1 MIIAKRTGT
10 KKHFR
15 NHVTLQD
22 VAKESGFAVSTVSIV
37 LNNAPLSQNVAAS
50 TRKHIREVAQSLGY
64 HPDAFARSLRRNRS
78 RMIGVITYDLSDP
91 FCISIIHGIQD
102 HLQSQ
107 GYLPQFMDSRSQRS
121 FFEAHL
127 RMALERRAEGIIVI
141 ASWVFDENSLLADV
155 EKNHVPVVV
164 VGRDMTA
171 RHISSVLVDNDVGGY
186 LAFQHLHR
194 LGHRKIAVIRGPE
207 ELFDSQPRWEG
218 IKRYAAEANVKLNP
232 ALVCQLP
239 GQVNP
244 YSAYDNGI
252 LLTERLLATKQE
264 FSAVIAFDDLTALGV
279 IRGLHQSG
287 LHVPEDCSVIG
298 FDDVFPVAVSL
309 PSVTTIRQAMAQI
322 GETAAKCVM
331 EALKAKEDA
340 KESPVQVHTLPPTLI
355 VRESTAPYR
364 ATTSSRKARGK
375 T

>member
-1 MIIAKRTGT
+1 M
-10 KKHFR
+10 
-15 NHVTLQD
+15 
-22 VAKESGFAVSTVSIV
+22 STVSIV
-37 LNNAPLSQNVAAS
+37 LNDAPLSQNVAAS

-78 RMIGVITYDLSDP
+78 RVIGVITYDLSDP
-91 FCISIIHGIQD
+91 FCISIIHGIED

-121 FFEAHL
+121 LFEAHL

-141 ASWVFDENSLLADV
+141 ASWVFDESSLLADV

-171 RHISSVLVDNDVGGY
+171 RNISSVLVDNDAGGY
-186 LAFQHLHR
+186 LAFQHLHQ

-218 IKRYAAEANVKLNP
+218 IQRYTAEAHVKLNP

-244 YSAYDNGI
+244 YSAFDNGI
-252 LLTERLLATKQE
+252 LLIKRLLATKQE
-264 FSAVIAFDDLTALGV
+264 FSAVLAFDDLTALGV

-287 LHVPEDCSVIG
+287 LRVPEDCSVIG
-298 FDDVFPVAVSL
+298 FDDVFPVAVSI
-309 PSVTTIRQAMAQI
+309 PSVTTIRQSMLQI
-322 GETAAKCVM
+322 GQTAAKCVF
-331 EALKAKEDA
+331 EALKAKEEG
-340 KESPVQVHTLPPTLI
+340 KGSPVRAHTFPPALI
-355 VRESTAPYR
+355 TRESTAPYR
-364 ATTSSRKARGK
+364 AKTGSKAARSRP
-375 T
+375 

>member
-1 MIIAKRTGT
+1 MAESKGAK
-10 KKHFR
+10 KDFR
-15 NHVTLQD
+15 NHVTLLD
-22 VAKESGFAVSTVSIV
+22 VAKASGFAVSTVSMV
-37 LNNAPLSQNVAAS
+37 LNNAPLSENVAAL

-91 FCISIIHGIQD
+91 FCISIIHGIED

-121 FFEAHL
+121 LFEAHL

-171 RHISSVLVDNDVGGY
+171 RRISSVLVDNDAGGY
-186 LAFQHLHR
+186 LAFQHLHQ

-218 IKRYAAEANVKLNP
+218 IKRYAAEAHVKLNP
-232 ALVCQLP
+232 ALVSQLP

-264 FSAVIAFDDLTALGV
+264 FSAVLAFDDLTALGV
-279 IRGLHQSG
+279 IRGLHRSG
-287 LHVPEDCSVIG
+287 LRVPEDCSVIG
-298 FDDVFPVAVSL
+298 FDDVFPVAVAI
-309 PSVTTIRQAMAQI
+309 PSVTTIRQSMKQI
-322 GETAAKCVM
+322 GETAAKCVFD
-331 EALKAKEDA
+331 ALKAKEDG
-340 KESPVQVHTLPPTLI
+340 KELLVQAHTFPPTLI

-364 ATTSSRKARGK
+364 VKPTSKAARGK
-375 T
+375 P